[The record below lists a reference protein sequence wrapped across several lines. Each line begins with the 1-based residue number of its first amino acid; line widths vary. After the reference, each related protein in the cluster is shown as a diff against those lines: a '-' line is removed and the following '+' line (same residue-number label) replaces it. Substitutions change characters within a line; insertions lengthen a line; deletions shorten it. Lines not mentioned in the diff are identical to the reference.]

1 MNYASLWGF
10 MFKPL
15 FVQIGHHFP
24 TSVRLDDFDFLRKN
38 NETSLNV
45 AMTIFSTAR
54 YTYIETILRTTVS
67 VKQKPFLA
75 TIKCPLFVFSSDI
88 QWNESEFFSSM
99 LICVTKFILLL
110 RTDFCECTTQYKN
123 IQTKACC
130 SHNTN

>member
-1 MNYASLWGF
+1 

-54 YTYIETILRTTVS
+54 YMHIEIILRTTVS
-67 VKQKPFLA
+67 VKQKSFLA

-88 QWNESEFFSSM
+88 VNFSHQCYYVSLNLFCSYVRTFVNVPRNIKTSKRKLVALTI
-99 LICVTKFILLL
+99 LISFVLII
-110 RTDFCECTTQYKN
+110 N
-123 IQTKACC
+123 
-130 SHNTN
+130 SH